1 MNLRISRDWCRLSW
15 SLSAGCACVCIRW
28 LADKQWWR
36 KGPRLVFLWVILS
49 LICGVVCCFFCIN
62 RLVLIK
68 LPDLDVERTNGTIG
82 QFDVYLSTYGF
93 AFGLGYVLIAAPFGV
108 ALGLM
113 SWANKVSHVTL
124 LDEFGS
130 EEALEQERH
139 LRPD

>member
-1 MNLRISRDWCRLSW
+1 MYEHLPARPGSNTESFLQHVAT
-15 SLSAGCACVCIRW
+15 AGCRSTV
-28 LADKQWWR
+28 
-36 KGPRLVFLWVILS
+36 
-49 LICGVVCCFFCIN
+49 GVSARELC
-62 RLVLIK
+62 
-68 LPDLDVERTNGTIG
+68 TNGTIG